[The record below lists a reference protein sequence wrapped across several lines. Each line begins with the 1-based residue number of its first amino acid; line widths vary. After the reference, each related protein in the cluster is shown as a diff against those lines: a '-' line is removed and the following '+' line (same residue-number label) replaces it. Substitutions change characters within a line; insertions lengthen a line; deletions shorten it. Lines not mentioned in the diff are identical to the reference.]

1 MLEVIKKTYRIYD
14 EELLENAI
22 LTLQC
27 DELENECEVE
37 VVFKVNGEIT
47 MEIGCGADV
56 DEVNVSIGYIGTNID
71 GMEVNLKH
79 SFDIE
84 GLEEEI
90 KEYLVITDY
99 DFLSFEGDITSLLES
114 HLIKRDI
121 CECEE

>member
-14 EELLENAI
+14 EELLENAT

-27 DELENECEVE
+27 NELEDEYEIEVI
-37 VVFKVNGEIT
+37 FKVNGEIT

-56 DEVNVSIGYIGTNID
+56 DEVNVSIEYIGTNID

-79 SFDIE
+79 LFDIE

-114 HLIKRDI
+114 HLIKRNI